1 MDIFNLIQSNLL
13 TPIILFFLFGI
24 IAARIKSDL
33 KIPEAISE
41 FLPIYLLAAIG
52 LHGGIEMRKTGFEE
66 MLIPMLVAIGL
77 SLLFTLNHYQ
87 ILKRLGKFNIFDSY
101 ALASTYGAV
110 GAVTFSVGLSFLKN
124 QGVTSEGYLAAIL
137 AVLEPA
143 AFIMAIFLTNMA
155 VSKQIRSKKQSFS
168 KDDTSD
174 IDIGMKETKTKL
186 SQVLQESITGKAIVI
201 LLGSIVIG
209 YIIGEEGFEPIS
221 IVFDELFTGA
231 IVIFMIEMG
240 IIAGQRLEDIKKVG
254 IFLTSFAII
263 MPTFNGIIGVLVST
277 ALGLS
282 LGGAVM
288 FGLLLASASFI
299 AAPAV
304 LRHAIPQANPK
315 SLYYICIGN
324 NIPIQHYCI
333 IANHVYRLNMGSWRR
348 SNRLIQLC
356 YKGVHMKLYNVKLL
370 TITCE
375 ILAQKNVIDI
385 LKNHN
390 ITGYTSYEVDGNG
403 EKGLRGQGIQAE
415 KNVKV
420 EIIMREEKLSDV
432 IEDISRTLFPD
443 FTIILYV
450 SDVGVVRT
458 EKF

>member
-1 MDIFNLIQSNLL
+1 MDILQLIQSNLL
-13 TPIILFFLFGI
+13 TPIVLFFLFGI

-33 KIPEAISE
+33 KMPEAISE

-87 ILKRLGKFNIFDSY
+87 ILRRLGKFNIFDSY

-137 AVLEPA
+137 AVLEPV
-143 AFIMAIFLTNMA
+143 AFILAIFLTNMA
-155 VSKQIRSKKQSFS
+155 VSKQIRTKKQSIS
-168 KDDTSD
+168 DDEEL
-174 IDIGMKETKTKL
+174 DIGMKETKTKL
-186 SQVLQESITGKAIVI
+186 SQVLKESITGKAIVI

-254 IFLTSFAII
+254 IFLTAFSVII
-263 MPTFNGIIGVLVST
+263 PTINGIIGVLVST

-304 LRHAIPQANPK
+304 LRHAIPQANP
-315 SLYYICIGN
+315 SLYITSALGITFPY
-324 NIPIQHYCI
+324 NIIVLLPIMFTVSTWVHGE
-333 IANHVYRLNMGSWRR
+333 GS
-348 SNRLIQLC
+348 
-356 YKGVHMKLYNVKLL
+356 
-370 TITCE
+370 
-375 ILAQKNVIDI
+375 ID
-385 LKNHN
+385 LFNYV
-390 ITGYTSYEVDGNG
+390 T
-403 EKGLRGQGIQAE
+403 
-415 KNVKV
+415 KV
-420 EIIMREEKLSDV
+420 FI
-432 IEDISRTLFPD
+432 
-443 FTIILYV
+443 
-450 SDVGVVRT
+450 
-458 EKF
+458 

>member
-1 MDIFNLIQSNLL
+1 MDILQLIQSNLL
-13 TPIILFFLFGI
+13 TPIVLFFLFGI

-33 KIPEAISE
+33 KMPEAISE

-66 MLIPMLVAIGL
+66 MLVPMLVAIGL

-87 ILKRLGKFNIFDSY
+87 ILRRLGKFNIFDSY

-124 QGVTSEGYLAAIL
+124 QGVSSEGYLAAIL
-137 AVLEPA
+137 AVLEPV
-143 AFIMAIFLTNMA
+143 AFILAIFLTNMA
-155 VSKQIRSKKQSFS
+155 VSKQIRTKKQSFA
-168 KDDTSD
+168 DDEELE
-174 IDIGMKETKTKL
+174 IGMKQSSTKL
-186 SQVLQESITGKAIVI
+186 SQVLKESITGKAIVI

-209 YIIGEEGFEPIS
+209 YIIGKEGFEPIS

-254 IFLTSFAII
+254 IFLTAFSII
-263 MPTFNGIIGVLVST
+263 IPTFNGIIGVLVST

-304 LRHAIPQANPK
+304 LRYAIPQANP
-315 SLYYICIGN
+315 SLYITSALGITFPY
-324 NIPIQHYCI
+324 NIIVLLPI
-333 IANHVYRLNMGSWRR
+333 M
-348 SNRLIQLC
+348 
-356 YKGVHMKLYNVKLL
+356 
-370 TITCE
+370 
-375 ILAQKNVIDI
+375 
-385 LKNHN
+385 
-390 ITGYTSYEVDGNG
+390 
-403 EKGLRGQGIQAE
+403 
-415 KNVKV
+415 
-420 EIIMREEKLSDV
+420 
-432 IEDISRTLFPD
+432 
-443 FTIILYV
+443 FTISQKDCEV
-450 SDVGVVRT
+450 KDSKMR
-458 EKF
+458 KM

>member
-1 MDIFNLIQSNLL
+1 MDILELIQSNLL
-13 TPIILFFLFGI
+13 TPIVLFFLFGI

-33 KIPEAISE
+33 KMPEAISE

-66 MLIPMLVAIGL
+66 MLVPMLVAIGL

-87 ILKRLGKFNIFDSY
+87 ILRRLGKFNIFDSY

-124 QGVTSEGYLAAIL
+124 QGVSSEGYLAAIL
-137 AVLEPA
+137 AVLEPV
-143 AFIMAIFLTNMA
+143 AFILAIFLTNMA
-155 VSKQIRSKKQSFS
+155 VSKQIRTKKQSFA
-168 KDDTSD
+168 DDEELE
-174 IDIGMKETKTKL
+174 IGMKQSSTKL
-186 SQVLQESITGKAIVI
+186 SQVLKESITGKAIVI

-209 YIIGEEGFEPIS
+209 YIIGKEGFEPIS

-254 IFLTSFAII
+254 IFLTAFSII
-263 MPTFNGIIGVLVST
+263 IPTFNGIIGVLVST

-304 LRHAIPQANPK
+304 LRYAIPQANP
-315 SLYYICIGN
+315 SLYITSALGITFPY
-324 NIPIQHYCI
+324 NIIVLLPI
-333 IANHVYRLNMGSWRR
+333 M
-348 SNRLIQLC
+348 
-356 YKGVHMKLYNVKLL
+356 
-370 TITCE
+370 
-375 ILAQKNVIDI
+375 
-385 LKNHN
+385 
-390 ITGYTSYEVDGNG
+390 
-403 EKGLRGQGIQAE
+403 
-415 KNVKV
+415 
-420 EIIMREEKLSDV
+420 
-432 IEDISRTLFPD
+432 
-443 FTIILYV
+443 FTISTWVHGEGTIDLFNYV
-450 SDVGVVRT
+450 SKV
-458 EKF
+458 FI